1 MLVKEKIAQ
10 VLEERREAFS
20 RAVADAAKQQERYLE
35 ALDQLSRLSS
45 ADIGERLGDEP
56 WPGARPTP
64 ELDDRGLVVRFA
76 EHWNSAQEARAWALE
91 RLHGIST
98 VAVDGSQIPASKEFG
113 VPVSLVQVAWFE
125 NPHDS
130 GQPYRKDVCHE
141 LVTPG
146 DREDE
151 IEASTLWVSFAES
164 KLNQRRF
171 ALEMRVAVER
181 IHAIQGDPPP
191 VVLVDGSF
199 VLSFIGRM
207 APQARSAYLEALFGL
222 LNASRE
228 CRVPVLGYVDLSFA
242 SDLLTMLSQ
251 LFDLSAGNLFDARVL
266 AQRMDS
272 FDRTAAFQ
280 CARGD
285 VLPHYQTPE
294 QDHSKE
300 LCFLYLKTGHDRL
313 PARIDFPRWILEAGL
328 LDQVIDAVRAEVVV
342 GSGYPYALETADAA
356 AVLTAEDRMSF
367 FRLFHEF
374 AKSSGIELSVPGKSI
389 SKLHRR

>member
-20 RAVADAAKQQERYLE
+20 RAAQNAAMQQERYLE

-45 ADIGERLGDEP
+45 ADIEERLGDEP
-56 WPGARPTP
+56 WPGARPTQ
-64 ELDDRGLVVRFA
+64 ELDERGLVVRFGQ
-76 EHWNSAQEARAWALE
+76 HWNSAQEARAWALE
-91 RLHGIST
+91 RLHGIPT

-130 GQPYRKDVCHE
+130 GRPYRKDVRHE

-151 IEASTLWVSFAES
+151 IEAGALSASFAES

-181 IHAIQGDPPP
+181 IHALQTERAP

-207 APQARSAYLEALFGL
+207 APQARPAYLEALFGL
-222 LNASRE
+222 LDASRE

-242 SDLLTMLSQ
+242 SDLLTMLGC

-285 VLPHYQTPE
+285 VLPHYRMPE
-294 QDHSKE
+294 QDHSRD
-300 LCFLYLKTGHDRL
+300 LCFVYLKTGRDRL
-313 PARIDFPRWILEAGL
+313 PARIDFPRWILDAGL
-328 LDQVIDAVRAEVVV
+328 LDHVIDVIRAEVVV

-356 AVLTAEDRMSF
+356 AVLTAEDRLAF
-367 FRLFHEF
+367 FRLFHDF
-374 AKSSGIELSVPGKSI
+374 AQRSGLELSLPGKSI

>member
-1 MLVKEKIAQ
+1 

-20 RAVADAAKQQERYLE
+20 RAVADAAKQQQRYLE
-35 ALDQLSRLSS
+35 ALDQLSCLSS
-45 ADIGERLGDEP
+45 ANIEERLGDEP
-56 WPGARPTP
+56 WPGARPAE
-64 ELDDRGLVVRFA
+64 ELDERGLIVRFA
-76 EHWNSAQEARAWALE
+76 EDWNSAQEARAWALE
-91 RLHGIST
+91 RLHRIST

-130 GQPYRKDVCHE
+130 GRPYRKDVRHE

-151 IEASTLWVSFAES
+151 IDSGALSVPFAES

-181 IHAIQGDPPP
+181 IHALQTERAP

-207 APQARSAYLEALFGL
+207 TPQARPAYLEALFGL
-222 LNASRE
+222 LDASRE

-242 SDLLTMLSQ
+242 SDLLAMLSS
-251 LFDLSAGNLFDARVL
+251 LFDLSAENLFDARIL
-266 AQRMDS
+266 AQRMQS
-272 FDRTAAFQ
+272 FDRTVAFQ

-285 VLPHYQTPE
+285 VLPHYHTPT
-294 QDHSKE
+294 QDYSRD
-300 LCFLYLKTGHDRL
+300 LCFVYLKTGHDRL

-328 LDQVIDAVRAEVVV
+328 LDQVLDVVRAEVVV

-367 FRLFHEF
+367 FRLFHDF
-374 AKSSGIELSVPGKSI
+374 AKTSGIDLSVPGKSI